1 MTACLP
7 CRGSPHPSIDFG
19 QVEAAVRG
27 NNPCFPVSRLV
38 TVENTHAQR
47 GGKVLP
53 IEFLD
58 NLAVLAQVRCG
69 VVGLLR
75 VVVVLLVAWCVST
88 VCCRSLVW

>member
-1 MTACLP
+1 MPLLVLVLLLP
-7 CRGSPHPSIDFG
+7 VLAALGADFT

-58 NLAVLAQVRCG
+58 DLAVLAEVCICG
-69 VVGLLR
+69 EI
-75 VVVVLLVAWCVST
+75 
-88 VCCRSLVW
+88 

>member
-1 MTACLP
+1 M
-7 CRGSPHPSIDFG
+7 
-19 QVEAAVRG
+19 RG

-58 NLAVLAQVRCG
+58 DLAVLAQVWLSLSFSSSSLRSAICPPRALISILFQLPCG
-69 VVGLLR
+69 RGGTVVSAEYMGCSVFCH
-75 VVVVLLVAWCVST
+75 VVF
-88 VCCRSLVW
+88 

>member
-1 MTACLP
+1 M
-7 CRGSPHPSIDFG
+7 
-19 QVEAAVRG
+19 RG

-58 NLAVLAQVRCG
+58 DLAVLAEVRGECVLIDAVLVTIMFFCG
-69 VVGLLR
+69 VRLWGLTR
-75 VVVVLLVAWCVST
+75 LLAA
-88 VCCRSLVW
+88 L

>member
-1 MTACLP
+1 M
-7 CRGSPHPSIDFG
+7 
-19 QVEAAVRG
+19 RG

-58 NLAVLAQVRCG
+58 DLAVLAQVRWCCRRS
-69 VVGLLR
+69 LLR
-75 VVVVLLVAWCVST
+75 QRGWLL
-88 VCCRSLVW
+88 